1 MAKLVHPD
9 VRLDALEKHVRA
21 LDALVKTQTKLL
33 TEARQRIAMLQSQ
46 VQVLAQRRS

>member
-9 VRLDALEKHVRA
+9 VRLDALEKQIRFLDSA
-21 LDALVKTQTKLL
+21 LKSQTKLL
-33 TEARQRIAMLQSQ
+33 TEARQRIAALQSQ